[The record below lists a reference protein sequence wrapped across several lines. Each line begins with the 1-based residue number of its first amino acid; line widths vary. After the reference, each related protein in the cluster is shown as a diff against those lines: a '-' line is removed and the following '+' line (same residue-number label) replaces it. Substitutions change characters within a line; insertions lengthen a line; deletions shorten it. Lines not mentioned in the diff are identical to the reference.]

1 MKKRFKVVNIV
12 FALLLML
19 SMSAG
24 CGSPSETEEALEYA
38 NALLKAVEAFEAARH
53 DTSQQINQTT
63 NRITGMAAD
72 AKNNMLGAV
81 SDKKENTGTQSTPT
95 PAEDNAGNNTQVIE
109 LSGLAKAWEEEWRT
123 VHNHFETLE
132 AKFSEVG
139 EKSVAYFGQLEAIK
153 E

>member
-53 DTSQQINQTT
+53 DTSQQINQTK
-63 NRITGMAAD
+63 NRITGMSAD